1 MVPWLSFEAPAP
13 GEEARMADRRVEMLA
28 LVPLFAGSSK
38 RQLRGILDWTKEYHY
53 KPGATIVREGAKG
66 QELFVLL
73 DGKASLTRKGRT
85 ITRLLPGD
93 FFGEMA
99 VIDGGPRSA
108 TVVADEDVDC
118 LVLKQMDFRAMVEGD
133 PSIAWHLLETFAA
146 RLRRD

>member
-1 MVPWLSFEAPAP
+1 LSVDRPQ
-13 GEEARMADRRVEMLA
+13 EEEGRMADRRLEMLA
-28 LVPLFAGSSK
+28 RVPLFAGSSR
-38 RQLRGILDWTKEYHY
+38 RQLRGILEWTKEYRY
-53 KPGATIVREGAKG
+53 KPGAIIVREGARG

-73 DGKASLTRKGRT
+73 DGKASVSRKGKR
-85 ITRLLPGD
+85 ITRLVPGD

-108 TVVADEDVDC
+108 TVIADEAVDS
-118 LVLKQMDFRAMVEGD
+118 LVLKQADFRSMVEGD

>member
-1 MVPWLSFEAPAP
+1 
-13 GEEARMADRRVEMLA
+13 MADRRLEMLA
-28 LVPLFAGSSK
+28 RVPLFAGSSR
-38 RQLRGILDWTKEYHY
+38 RQLRGILDWTKEFRY
-53 KPGATIVREGAKG
+53 KPGATIVREGARG

-73 DGKASLTRKGRT
+73 DGKASVSRKGKR
-85 ITRLLPGD
+85 ITRLVPGD

-108 TVVADEDVDC
+108 TVIADEAVDC
-118 LVLKQMDFRAMVEGD
+118 LVLKQADFRSMVEGD

>member
-1 MVPWLSFEAPAP
+1 
-13 GEEARMADRRVEMLA
+13 MADRRLEMLA
-28 LVPLFAGSSK
+28 RVPLFAGSSR
-38 RQLRGILDWTKEYHY
+38 RQLRGILDWTKEYRY
-53 KPGATIVREGAKG
+53 KPGTTIVREGARG

-73 DGKASLTRKGRT
+73 DGKASVSRKGKR
-85 ITRLLPGD
+85 ITRLVPGD

-108 TVVADEDVDC
+108 TVIADEAVDC
-118 LVLKQMDFRAMVEGD
+118 LVLKQADFRSMVEGD

>member
-1 MVPWLSFEAPAP
+1 MVLLLHVSART
-13 GEEARMADRRVEMLA
+13 GEEGRMVDRRVEMLA
-28 LVPLFAGSSK
+28 RVPLFAGSSK
-38 RQLRGILDWTKEYHY
+38 RQLRGIVDWTKEYRY

-73 DGKASLTRKGRT
+73 EGKATLSRKGKT
-85 ITRLLPGD
+85 ITRLMPGD

-108 TVVADEDVDC
+108 TVVADEALDC
-118 LVLKQMDFRAMVEGD
+118 LVLKQGDFRAMVEGD

>member
-1 MVPWLSFEAPAP
+1 
-13 GEEARMADRRVEMLA
+13 MADRRLEMLA
-28 LVPLFAGSSK
+28 RVPLFAGSSR
-38 RQLRGILDWTKEYHY
+38 RQLGGILDWTKEYRY
-53 KPGATIVREGAKG
+53 KPGATIVREGARG

-73 DGKASLTRKGRT
+73 DGKASVSRKGKR
-85 ITRLLPGD
+85 ITRLVPGD

-108 TVVADEDVDC
+108 TVIADEAVDC
-118 LVLKQMDFRAMVEGD
+118 LVLKQADFRSMVDGD

>member
-1 MVPWLSFEAPAP
+1 LSVDRPQ
-13 GEEARMADRRVEMLA
+13 EEEGRMTDRRLEMLA
-28 LVPLFAGSSK
+28 RVPLFAGSSR
-38 RQLRGILDWTKEYHY
+38 RQLRGILEWTKEYRY
-53 KPGATIVREGAKG
+53 KPGAIIVREGARG

-73 DGKASLTRKGRT
+73 DGKASVSRKGKR
-85 ITRLLPGD
+85 ITRLVPGD

-108 TVVADEDVDC
+108 TVIADEAVDS
-118 LVLKQMDFRAMVEGD
+118 LVLKQADFRSMVEGD

>member
-1 MVPWLSFEAPAP
+1 
-13 GEEARMADRRVEMLA
+13 MADRRLEMLA
-28 LVPLFAGSSK
+28 RVPLFAGSSR
-38 RQLRGILDWTKEYHY
+38 RQLRGILEWTKEYRY
-53 KPGATIVREGAKG
+53 KPGAIIVREGARG

-73 DGKASLTRKGRT
+73 DGKASVSRKGKR
-85 ITRLLPGD
+85 ITRLVPGD

-108 TVVADEDVDC
+108 TVIADEAVDS
-118 LVLKQMDFRAMVEGD
+118 LVLKQADFRSMVEGD

>member
-1 MVPWLSFEAPAP
+1 
-13 GEEARMADRRVEMLA
+13 
-28 LVPLFAGSSK
+28 
-38 RQLRGILDWTKEYHY
+38 
-53 KPGATIVREGAKG
+53 
-66 QELFVLL
+66 VLL

-118 LVLKQMDFRAMVEGD
+118 LVLKQVDFRAMVEGD